1 MPAEEGGAGREE
13 GIEKRNERGCQIVQ
27 VVPVVFKK
35 NRADAQ
41 IRKIR
46 VISV

>member
-13 GIEKRNERGCQIVQ
+13 GIETRVSPIVQ

-35 NRADAQ
+35 TARMP
-41 IRKIR
+41 K
-46 VISV
+46 SVKFA